1 MAVRGL
7 FSYWWLPLLASV
19 VWLSMLLG
27 MLLHWIID
35 THSRHYPSMHSG
47 QRIAFISDIGAQ
59 ELKPMF
65 ITMCSVCTVLFDL
78 SFAAELWLRKRGR
91 LAPNKSTAEVVL
103 MAMTILFA
111 IVGTAGLILLS
122 IFDTWRHNK
131 LHNIFLLLFIGGY
144 WISAIFIC
152 AEYQRLGIK
161 YREHRILRIS
171 FWIKLTFILAELFLC
186 IAFASTSWTGHRNT
200 AAVLEWIVALVF
212 TFYVLSYV
220 IDLWPAVRTKDR
232 RQRFVKP
239 AEMEEASP
247 SPMTAGAEPAA
258 SNYRDY

>member
-1 MAVRGL
+1 MAVKGV
-7 FSYWWLPLLASV
+7 FSYWWLPVLASV

-27 MLLHWIID
+27 MLLHWIIN
-35 THSRHYPSMHSG
+35 TNSRHYPSMRRG
-47 QRIAFISDIGAQ
+47 QHIAFISDIGAQ

-65 ITMCSVCTVLFDL
+65 ITMCAVCTVLFDL
-78 SFAAELWLRKRGR
+78 SFAAEMWLRKKGR
-91 LAPNKSTAEVVL
+91 LAPNKSMGEKVL
-103 MAMTILFA
+103 MGMTIVFA
-111 IVGTAGLILLS
+111 IVGTAGLILLA
-122 IFDTWRHNK
+122 IFDTLRHNT

-171 FWIKLTFILAELFLC
+171 FWIKLTFILAELFLV
-186 IAFASTSWTGHRNT
+186 IAFASTSWTGHRNV

-212 TFYVLSYV
+212 TFYVLSYA

-239 AEMEEASP
+239 REMEEASP
-247 SPMTAGAEPAA
+247 SPAERDAEPAA
-258 SNYRDY
+258 SGY